1 MRKIKFLLLLIAPLV
16 VLQCHSGR
24 SKQKELIVFHA
35 GSLSLPMKAAADSF
49 MKLHPDVRILLE
61 AAGSME
67 CARKIS
73 ELHKP
78 CDLFVSSDY
87 KVVEMLIDQGF
98 ATWCIPFASN
108 EMVIAYHDKSRL
120 ADCINGSSWPS
131 VLLSKEVAFGRSDEN
146 SDPCGYRTI
155 MTIRLAEDF
164 YHRPGLA
171 DSLLAKD
178 VKHIRPKEVDLIALL
193 EANVI
198 DYLFIYKSVAQQH
211 GLNYLELPA
220 AINLSSKEYESVYSR
235 VSVEVVG
242 STPDARVALTGE
254 PMVYGLTIPRNAPN
268 LDIAVQFTA
277 FFLSENSGM
286 RILSAMGQTPIIPTS
301 TKTYNYIPQA
311 LRAFATP

>member
-1 MRKIKFLLLLIAPLV
+1 MRKIQFLLLLIVPLAL
-16 VLQCHSGR
+16 LQCHSG
-24 SKQKELIVFHA
+24 SGKQKELIVFHA

-49 MKLHPDVRILLE
+49 MKLHPDVSILLE
-61 AAGSME
+61 AAGSVE

-87 KVVEMLIDQGF
+87 KVIEMLITQGF
-98 ATWCIPFASN
+98 ATWYIPFASN
-108 EMVIAYHDKSRL
+108 EMVIAYHGKSRF
-120 ADCINGSSWPS
+120 ADRISETSWPS
-131 VLLSKEVAFGRSDEN
+131 VLLNPEVAFGRSDEN

-198 DYLFIYKSVAQQH
+198 DYLFIYKSVALQH

-242 STPDARVALTGE
+242 STPDARVAITGE

-268 LDIAVQFTA
+268 FDIAVQFA
-277 FFLSENSGM
+277 VFFLSENGGM

-301 TKTYNYIPQA
+301 TRTYNNIPQA
-311 LRAFATP
+311 LRAFAIP